1 MTIDFTCQKC
11 EGSFELDADD
21 LIEGTEKLQ
30 CPHCDQKASA
40 SMVDDFT
47 SALAEVRTQ
56 IANLSKKFAVSL
68 ALESEDVAEELEE
81 DEEEDE
87 DEDFEDDE
95 DSDDDDDDDDD
106 LGLDDDDDDD
116 YEDEDAD
123 DDR

>member
-1 MTIDFTCQKC
+1 MSLNSAMRLSSSATC
-11 EGSFELDADD
+11 SRA
-21 LIEGTEKLQ
+21 I
-30 CPHCDQKASA
+30 
-40 SMVDDFT
+40 DFT
-47 SALAEVRTQ
+47 SALAEVLTQ

-116 YEDEDAD
+116 DYEDEDAD